1 MKKRH
6 TLLYY
11 GTVFLTAAALTFTA
25 CTHPEM
31 PVESYTASGQ
41 EPDAQN
47 PNDLTGDHSL
57 SGDSGSGSAAES
69 TADPETVQAEFD
81 AFTDRVFKEI
91 LSEDALSLHFMLEDP
106 ESYGFSQPKMTF
118 PEISAEALKRDS
130 EDNAA
135 LLKELYSFNSSLLT
149 SEQLFTYKMLQDA
162 LDIELQSNGLELFYQ
177 PLSPTIGT
185 QAQFPVLLAEYTFHD
200 RGDVDRYLELLS
212 QIDTY
217 YEQLAAYERER
228 AGAGLTPS
236 DTTLDRIIQ
245 SCKDYLIRPENSFLT
260 ETFASRLEEVP
271 GLTEKELEEYKE
283 KHLTILKEDFIP
295 AYTNLSAALEELKGK
310 GTNSG
315 GLCGYENGKE
325 YYSYLVSSQTGT
337 DSTVEALRDRIEKKL
352 GSDMAEV
359 TMLIQNKP
367 ELQDQ
372 VSDAGIT
379 LTDPTEILDHL
390 QTQIG
395 EDFPELPNAD
405 YQLKHVP
412 EALESSLS
420 PAFFL
425 IPPLDSEQS
434 NTIYIND
441 EASKQQNLY
450 TMLAHEGYPG
460 HLYQS
465 VYFNRKNQCPLR
477 RLLTCEGY
485 NEGWGLYCELYSYSF
500 DNGLSEDVQTLMT
513 HSEAAI
519 YGLYAL
525 LDIHIHYDGW
535 DLEKTSA
542 FLRDYYGIEDPEVT
556 EEMYQSLIDN
566 PCNYLKYYTGYLE
579 LCALRDAAK
588 ETLGSRYTPKNFHKF
603 ILDMDGAS
611 FRVIK
616 PYFQTWLLTYD
627 MNPETEN

>member
-1 MKKRH
+1 MKKQH
-6 TLLYY
+6 TLRYY
-11 GTVFLTAAALTFTA
+11 STFLAAAAAMTLFPA
-25 CTHPEM
+25 ALSGCGSPSV
-31 PVESYTASGQ
+31 PAESYSASEQ
-41 EPDAQN
+41 ESAEP
-47 PNDLTGDHSL
+47 
-57 SGDSGSGSAAES
+57 AAEES
-69 TADPETVQAEFD
+69 KSPETVQAEFD

-106 ESYGFSQPKMTF
+106 ESYGLKQPKMTF
-118 PEISAEALKRDS
+118 PKISAEELKKDS
-130 EDNAA
+130 ADNAA
-135 LLKELYSFNSSLLT
+135 LLKELYTFPSTLLT
-149 SEQLFTYKMLQDA
+149 ADQLFTCKMLQDA
-162 LDIELQSNGLELFYQ
+162 LETELQSSGLELFYQ
-177 PLSPTIGT
+177 PLSSTIGT
-185 QAQFPVLLAEYTFHD
+185 QAQLPVLLAEYSFYE
-200 RGDVDRYLELLS
+200 REDVDRYLELLS

-217 YEQLAAYERER
+217 YEQLAAYEKER
-228 AGAGLTPS
+228 AEAGLAPS

-260 ETFASRLEEVP
+260 ETFAERLEEVP
-271 GLTEKELEEYKE
+271 ELTEKEREEYKE
-283 KHLTILKEDFIP
+283 KHLAVLKEDFIP
-295 AYTNLSAALEELKGK
+295 AYTNLSEALEELKGHE
-310 GTNSG
+310 TNTG

-325 YYSYLVSSQTGT
+325 FYAYLVSSQTGT
-337 DSTVEALRDRIEKKL
+337 DSTVEELRDRIEKKL

-367 ELQDQ
+367 ELQYQ
-372 VSDAGIT
+372 VSDAGIS
-379 LTDPTEILDHL
+379 LTEPTKILNHL
-390 QTQIG
+390 QTQIE
-395 EDFPELPNAD
+395 EDFPALPDAD

-425 IPPLDSEQS
+425 IPPLDSEQA

-441 EASKQQNLY
+441 KASKQQNLY

-485 NEGWGLYCELYSYSF
+485 NEGWGLYSELYSYSF

-542 FLRDYYGIEDPEVT
+542 FLNDYYGIEDPEVT

-579 LCALRDAAK
+579 LCTMRETAR
-588 ETLGSRYTPKNFHKF
+588 ETLGSRYTPKSFHKF

-627 MNPETEN
+627 MTPEAALNTETDSETE

>member
-1 MKKRH
+1 MKKQH
-6 TLLYY
+6 TLRYY
-11 GTVFLTAAALTFTA
+11 STFLAAAAAMTLFPA
-25 CTHPEM
+25 ALSGCGSPSV
-31 PVESYTASGQ
+31 PAESYSASEQ
-41 EPDAQN
+41 ESAEP
-47 PNDLTGDHSL
+47 
-57 SGDSGSGSAAES
+57 AAEES
-69 TADPETVQAEFD
+69 KSPETVQAEFD

-106 ESYGFSQPKMTF
+106 ESYGLKQPKMTF
-118 PEISAEALKRDS
+118 PEISAEELKKDS
-130 EDNAA
+130 ADNAA
-135 LLKELYSFNSSLLT
+135 LLKELYTFPSTLLT
-149 SEQLFTYKMLQDA
+149 ADQLFTCKMLQDA
-162 LDIELQSNGLELFYQ
+162 LETELQSSGLELFYQ
-177 PLSPTIGT
+177 PLSSTIGT
-185 QAQFPVLLAEYTFHD
+185 QAQLPVLLAEYSFYE
-200 RGDVDRYLELLS
+200 REDVDRYLELLS

-217 YEQLAAYERER
+217 YEQLAAYEKER
-228 AGAGLTPS
+228 AEAGLAPS

-260 ETFASRLEEVP
+260 ETFAERLEEVP
-271 GLTEKELEEYKE
+271 ELTEKEREEYKE
-283 KHLTILKEDFIP
+283 KHLAVLKEDFIP
-295 AYTNLSAALEELKGK
+295 AYTNLSEALEELKGH
-310 GTNSG
+310 GTNTG

-325 YYSYLVSSQTGT
+325 FYAYLVSSQTGT
-337 DSTVEALRDRIEKKL
+337 DSTVEELRDRIEKKL

-367 ELQDQ
+367 ELQYQ
-372 VSDAGIT
+372 VSDAGIS
-379 LTDPTEILDHL
+379 LTEPTKILNHL
-390 QTQIG
+390 QTQIE
-395 EDFPELPNAD
+395 EDFPALPDAD

-425 IPPLDSEQS
+425 IPPLDSEQA

-441 EASKQQNLY
+441 KASKQQNLY

-485 NEGWGLYCELYSYSF
+485 NEGWGLYSELYSYSF

-542 FLRDYYGIEDPEVT
+542 FLNDYYGIEDPEVT

-579 LCALRDAAK
+579 LCTMRETAR
-588 ETLGSRYTPKNFHKF
+588 ETLGSRYTPKSFHKF

-627 MNPETEN
+627 MTPEAALNTETDSETE

>member
-1 MKKRH
+1 M
-6 TLLYY
+6 
-11 GTVFLTAAALTFTA
+11 V
-25 CTHPEM
+25 
-31 PVESYTASGQ
+31 
-41 EPDAQN
+41 
-47 PNDLTGDHSL
+47 
-57 SGDSGSGSAAES
+57 
-69 TADPETVQAEFD
+69 
-81 AFTDRVFKEI
+81 
-91 LSEDALSLHFMLEDP
+91 
-106 ESYGFSQPKMTF
+106 
-118 PEISAEALKRDS
+118 SAEELKKDS
-130 EDNAA
+130 SDNAA
-135 LLKELYSFNSSLLT
+135 LLKELYTFPSTLLT
-149 SEQLFTYKMLQDA
+149 ADQLFTCKMLQDA
-162 LDIELQSNGLELFYQ
+162 LETELQSSGLELFYQ
-177 PLSPTIGT
+177 PLSSTIGT
-185 QAQFPVLLAEYTFHD
+185 QAQLPVLLAEYSFYE
-200 RGDVDRYLELLS
+200 REDVDRYLELLS

-217 YEQLAAYERER
+217 YEQLAAYEKER
-228 AGAGLTPS
+228 AEAGLAPS

-260 ETFASRLEEVP
+260 ETFAERLEEVP
-271 GLTEKELEEYKE
+271 ELTEKEREEYKE
-283 KHLTILKEDFIP
+283 KHLAVLKEDFIP
-295 AYTNLSAALEELKGK
+295 AYTNLSEALEELKGH
-310 GTNSG
+310 GTNTG

-325 YYSYLVSSQTGT
+325 FYAYLVSSQTGT
-337 DSTVEALRDRIEKKL
+337 DSTVEELRDRIEKKL

-367 ELQDQ
+367 ELQYQ
-372 VSDAGIT
+372 VSDAGIS
-379 LTDPTEILDHL
+379 LTEPTKILNHL
-390 QTQIG
+390 QTQIE
-395 EDFPELPNAD
+395 EDFPALPDAD

-425 IPPLDSEQS
+425 IPPLDSEQA

-441 EASKQQNLY
+441 KASKQQNLY

-485 NEGWGLYCELYSYSF
+485 NEGWGLYSELYSYSF

-542 FLRDYYGIEDPEVT
+542 FLNDYYGIEDPEVT

-566 PCNYLKYYTGYLE
+566 PCNYLKYYAGYLE
-579 LCALRDAAK
+579 LCTMRETAR
-588 ETLGSRYTPKNFHKF
+588 ETLGSRYTPKSFHKF

-627 MNPETEN
+627 MTPEAALNTETDSETE